1 MELYTY
7 NELLLRYVNYTS
19 KFLFK
24 IRKYS
29 ENFSMGHTLLQQGLS
44 LRANHTRKLCNC
56 YS

>member
-1 MELYTY
+1 MYTY

-29 ENFSMGHTLLQQGLS
+29 ENFSMGHTLLQ
-44 LRANHTRKLCNC
+44 
-56 YS
+56 